1 MQNRDTKTT
10 KIAASFFCQLT
21 AVLRY
26 FLSEISSQ
34 KSHQIEN
41 WKLCCA
47 YSSRML
53 CVFFANFVRILRIC
67 CVYSSCLL
75 HIFFAYVIVTCI
87 LRVCC
92 VYTQFPLPR
101 FFNRIFLWSTFE
113 MLIWTL
119 HHDIYMNSYI
129 FFSFYFSAAVIGV
142 RLHWIVALTCTI
154 MAVYIMVLKWHKGR
168 KLCMW
173 TDFYVASNLEHTCS
187 STSTKNA

>member
-1 MQNRDTKTT
+1 MVRINASRFANHDAFLKICDAKKDTKTT
-10 KIAASFFCQLT
+10 KIAASFFYQLT

-34 KSHQIEN
+34 KSHQIRDR
-41 WKLCCA
+41 KLKI
-47 YSSRML
+47 ML

-67 CVYSSCLL
+67 CVY
-75 HIFFAYVIVTCI
+75 
-87 LRVCC
+87 
-92 VYTQFPLPR
+92 TQFPLPW
-101 FFNRIFLWSTFE
+101 FFNRIFLWCSFE

-119 HHDIYMNSYI
+119 YHDIYMLNKVIS

-154 MAVYIMVLKWHKGR
+154 MAVYIIVLKWHNGR

>member
-1 MQNRDTKTT
+1 MVRINASRFANHDAFLKICDAKKDTKTT
-10 KIAASFFCQLT
+10 KIAASFFYQLT

-92 VYTQFPLPR
+92 AYSSR
-101 FFNRIFLWSTFE
+101 
-113 MLIWTL
+113 ML
-119 HHDIYMNSYI
+119 SI
-129 FFSFYFSAAVIGV
+129 FFAYAVCIPSSPSPDFSTEYFCDP
-142 RLHWIVALTCTI
+142 L
-154 MAVYIMVLKWHKGR
+154 LK
-168 KLCMW
+168 C
-173 TDFYVASNLEHTCS
+173 
-187 STSTKNA
+187 